1 MHVFAQISDKVLD
14 LIMNPNMLY
23 ICLTSCF
30 LSWYSMNNF
39 IYNRNPQ
46 PYLLSA
52 GCKIVHLF
60 CLLIS
65 IRFGS
70 WLLHWNFYNDPLSSH
85 HTQINW
91 TYSPTLFHFTLTF
104 WRPCHPPFPS
114 STYMLYIYTTI
125 TFHFYIASNSN
136 NFFQK
141 HWTVLPLSYLQ
152 IWTREACQ
160 SPPAQDW
167 TEEPVQQ
174 EHKFFG

>member
-1 MHVFAQISDKVLD
+1 
-14 LIMNPNMLY
+14 MLY

-91 TYSPTLFHFTLTF
+91 TYSLTLFHFTLTF

-136 NFFQK
+136 NFFQN
-141 HWTVLPLSYLQ
+141 
-152 IWTREACQ
+152 
-160 SPPAQDW
+160 
-167 TEEPVQQ
+167 TEQYCPC
-174 EHKFFG
+174 HICKFGLVKLVNHHRPRIGQRNLFNKNTSSSGKLFWLKS